1 MILLCIS
8 SLSHKSLVFSFWY
21 VLLHCER
28 NRCAVAI
35 CEFVGVFD
43 CCTTS
48 MMLKFETTSMCAI
61 LFFFVATLSQSDFS
75 LVPSRAFIVAKCCGV
90 RMCCQC
96 EYAWWGWRMLEYPK
110 CSLCSPSQLQPI
122 RLNNL
127 CTLWQTLDRQHA
139 CWRGQT
145 IHGPG
150 ANGGERRTNGWTW
163 CEMRCGDAVQMYI
176 WEKSF
181 DGQVMM
187 MRTRCACDAKHMI
200 LGQMYTLLM

>member
-1 MILLCIS
+1 MALHDLIIVNYLTTVFVGVMSCMGEVVERRRRRYACAFHWYYGGGKIRSHFIFIPGWGRWMILLCIS

-28 NRCAVAI
+28 NRCAVAL

-96 EYAWWGWRMLEYPK
+96 EYA
-110 CSLCSPSQLQPI
+110 
-122 RLNNL
+122 
-127 CTLWQTLDRQHA
+127 
-139 CWRGQT
+139 
-145 IHGPG
+145 
-150 ANGGERRTNGWTW
+150 
-163 CEMRCGDAVQMYI
+163 
-176 WEKSF
+176 
-181 DGQVMM
+181 
-187 MRTRCACDAKHMI
+187 
-200 LGQMYTLLM
+200 